1 MSTPDDSNALR
12 KILGANASDELL
24 ELALTHPSAVG
35 EGLERT
41 LQSNQRLEFLGD
53 AIVGAV
59 VAVHWYESATDLP
72 EGELTQR
79 KAAVVQKKSLARAAA
94 KLKLEKWIRVG
105 RGGDA
110 MRGRGREAVLA
121 DAFEALVGA
130 LFLACG
136 WDAARDFTLRALGD
150 EIATIAQITQTA
162 NIKNLLQEYTQAN
175 ALGTPIYRTQQ
186 VGGPA
191 HARQFSSQVL
201 LLEKVR
207 GTGEGVSKKEA
218 ECRAAQA
225 ALNALQNGTATSS

>member
-1 MSTPDDSNALR
+1 MSTPLPP
-12 KILGANASDELL
+12 KLHEVLGAKIPDELL
-24 ELALTHPSAVG
+24 ELAFTHPSAVG

-41 LQSNQRLEFLGD
+41 LKSNQRLEFLGD

-59 VAVHWYESATDLP
+59 IAAHWYRAGSTLP

-79 KAAVVQKKSLARAAA
+79 KSAVVQKKSLAQAAA

-130 LFLACG
+130 LFLAHG
-136 WDAARDFTLRALGD
+136 WDTAQSFVLRALGD
-150 EIATIAQITQTA
+150 ELSEIAQIAQTA

-175 ALGTPIYRTQQ
+175 GLGTPTYRTTQ

-201 LLEKVR
+201 LLEKVC
-207 GTGEGVSKKEA
+207 GCGEGVSKKDA
-218 ECRAAQA
+218 ECQAAQDA
-225 ALNALQNGTATSS
+225 MKKLQNEAAT